1 MTAVALKGKIIE
13 KIEELPP
20 NHLRE
25 ILLFIE
31 FLSARESPEFIDYV
45 NNRSEEAL
53 TARANGE
60 KFFTLEELQ
69 KEFVG

>member
-1 MTAVALKGKIIE
+1 MAVALKGKIVQKLE
-13 KIEELPP
+13 DMPP
-20 NHLRE
+20 NNLRE
-25 ILLFIE
+25 VLLFVE

-53 TARANGE
+53 KARAKGE

>member
-1 MTAVALKGKIIE
+1 MAVALKGKIVQKLE
-13 KIEELPP
+13 DMPP
-20 NHLRE
+20 NYLRE
-25 ILLFIE
+25 VLLFVE

-53 TARANGE
+53 NARANGE
-60 KFFTLEELQ
+60 KFFTLVELQ

>member
-1 MTAVALKGKIIE
+1 MAVALKGKIVKKLE
-13 KIEELPP
+13 DMPP
-20 NHLRE
+20 NNLRE
-25 ILLFIE
+25 VLLFVE

-53 TARANGE
+53 KARAKGE

-69 KEFVG
+69 KEFAG

>member
-1 MTAVALKGKIIE
+1 MAVALKGKIVQKLE
-13 KIEELPP
+13 DMPP
-20 NHLRE
+20 NNLRE
-25 ILLFIE
+25 VLLFVE

-53 TARANGE
+53 KARAKGE

-69 KEFVG
+69 KEFAG